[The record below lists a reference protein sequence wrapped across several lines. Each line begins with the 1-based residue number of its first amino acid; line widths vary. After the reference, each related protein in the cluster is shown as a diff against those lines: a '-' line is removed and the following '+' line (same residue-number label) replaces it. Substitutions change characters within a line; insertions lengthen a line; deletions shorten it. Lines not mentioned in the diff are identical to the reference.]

1 MRCVRGDGTEEWLAF
16 LPLGVH
22 PRQCLVEKDV
32 GAIALR
38 LHEPAV
44 AADDGIVI
52 GVARGIAAAAGIA
65 LPDAAAAVNKDPI
78 EAPLPRLVGI
88 LITEMPLAEDAG
100 RVAAGPPQQLRQRH
114 GRQRQPLALED
125 RMGDTRTKLMAAGHE
140 RGPRR
145 RAGRAHVKFSE
156 PHALIAKPIEVG
168 RVDDRI
174 AVRGDVA
181 IALVVGHHVDD
192 VRPLRRRCRGRVGGL
207 PVGGKR
213 PALVGNPIPGR
224 LQFGDPR
231 RLFPGTVV
239 RLATIRRQIVEL
251 PRGVFCGDEFP
262 VADTDGAV
270 PLVAPPERVV
280 RRRGRRI
287 AERLHETPTL
297 QRRHGL
303 SIMLHRGPDTGEFEH
318 RRHDVD
324 HVHRLA
330 AQLPLGGDALGPM
343 DDPGRRDAPLV
354 DPGFVAAKRR
364 VRTARPAR
372 PQAEVRHLGAGRG
385 RRVVSLATHGQFGRG
400 AVITREENERVL
412 KGPHR
417 LELR

>member
-1 MRCVRGDGTEEWLAF
+1 MGGDRRHVDAGGQCSWPTPEGGHPRASAVGSALLAAHASAPHRPTGGRAVVGGEDEHRVVGDPPFVEFLDQPPHVRVDVLDHAEERGDVGPRRLPVGRDARRREFWQVGRVGAGRRVIRGMRCVRGDGTEEWLAF

-174 AVRGDVA
+174 AMRGDVA

-192 VRPLRRRCRGRVGGL
+192 VRPL
-207 PVGGKR
+207 
-213 PALVGNPIPGR
+213 
-224 LQFGDPR
+224 
-231 RLFPGTVV
+231 
-239 RLATIRRQIVEL
+239 
-251 PRGVFCGDEFP
+251 
-262 VADTDGAV
+262 
-270 PLVAPPERVV
+270 
-280 RRRGRRI
+280 
-287 AERLHETPTL
+287 
-297 QRRHGL
+297 
-303 SIMLHRGPDTGEFEH
+303 H
-318 RRHDVD
+318 RR
-324 HVHRLA
+324 
-330 AQLPLGGDALGPM
+330 
-343 DDPGRRDAPLV
+343 
-354 DPGFVAAKRR
+354 
-364 VRTARPAR
+364 
-372 PQAEVRHLGAGRG
+372 
-385 RRVVSLATHGQFGRG
+385 
-400 AVITREENERVL
+400 
-412 KGPHR
+412 
-417 LELR
+417 